1 MAATD
6 PELTEQQ
13 HAVVHHDQGHAR
25 VMAVAGA
32 GKTATLVAR
41 VLYLLGCGVP
51 AGRLMVLMFNRA
63 AREDFT
69 RRLQQHAPS
78 GAELPRV
85 RTFHSIGHRLTTTL
99 TRWGVLEP
107 RQLLEADWQHERL
120 LKQALQQV
128 LEDDPERLETALET
142 ERLETLTQFC
152 DLVKAECC
160 APERLYERLDYGSD
174 TGHFP
179 AACRALEGLL
189 ERQGLMTYADL
200 LYRPLKAL
208 RRDRALRDRVGGF
221 LDHVVVDEYQDINE
235 AQLQL
240 LAMLSGGRAS
250 VMAVGD
256 ANQCIYEW
264 RGARPDAMGERFEA
278 LFGRPRD
285 YALSFTFRHGHALA
299 LVANHAIL
307 ANQRRP
313 DQLTLAAPD
322 NPVTRIDQCSGTRAL
337 IEQVQHWVAGGR
349 RLDEVAILVRS
360 WTLTVPVQLHFLR
373 QGIPFRLGREDR
385 FVFRLPLVRAL
396 AGFLELAMDASLLRD
411 PQHLQLLFEQPTTFV
426 ARERLERLCQQLAEH
441 QQWPDKHSPLLSGLR
456 PVQRRNLKKRWT
468 LLCDL
473 PSLAAWSPARLLAH
487 VVDTLDAEKLLRR
500 AAARRDKGEEDIRL
514 LDVLIEQAG
523 ELADDPTAFIALL
536 KNPVEVAEGGVL
548 LSTVHGAKGLEWPM
562 VVLWGLNEEDFPAY
576 SREAPLSDAA
586 LEEERRLF
594 YVGVTRARE
603 SLLLCRDGGQ
613 RQASRFIG
621 ETAWPDCMRID
632 RQLKAYDGS
641 TPAVS
646 QPALVQRYLQAVG
659 SPLTVTAGESRSGG
673 THAAGVSGWRPGERI
688 HHAVFGEGAIEIVEG
703 ERERCILE
711 VSFSRAGRRRLVA
724 ARAPIERVVNK

>member
-1 MAATD
+1 
-6 PELTEQQ
+6 
-13 HAVVHHDQGHAR
+13 
-25 VMAVAGA
+25 MAVAGA

-41 VLYLLGCGVP
+41 VLYLLKSGVP
-51 AGRLMVLMFNRA
+51 ARRLMVLMFNRA
-63 AREDFT
+63 AREDFS
-69 RRLQQHAPS
+69 RRLQRYADA
-78 GAELPRV
+78 GTELPQV
-85 RTFHSIGHRLTTTL
+85 RTFHSIGHRLTATL
-99 TRWGVLEP
+99 TRWGVLES

-128 LEDDPERLETALET
+128 LEDEPEQLETALEA
-142 ERLETLTQFC
+142 ERLETLAQFC

-179 AACRALEGLL
+179 AACRAVERLL
-189 ERQGLMTYADL
+189 EANGLMTYADL
-200 LYRPLKAL
+200 LYRPLRAL
-208 RRDRALRDRVGGF
+208 RRDRTLRERVGGF

-240 LAMLSGGRAS
+240 LSILAGDHAS
-250 VMAVGD
+250 IMAVGD

-264 RGARPDAMGERFEA
+264 RGARPDAMGERFEK
-278 LFGRPRD
+278 LFGSPRD
-285 YALSFTFRHGHALA
+285 YTLSFTFRHGHALA
-299 LVANHAIL
+299 LLANHAID

-322 NPVTRIDQCSGTRAL
+322 NPSTCIDQLTGVRTL
-337 IEQVQHWVAGGR
+337 IERIQRWLDSGR

-373 QGIPFRLGREDR
+373 EGIAFRLGREDR

-396 AGFLELAMDASLLRD
+396 AGFLELAMDASLLHD
-411 PQHLQLLFEQPTTFV
+411 PGHLQLLFEQPTTFV
-426 ARERLERLCQQLAEH
+426 ARERLERLCQHLAAQ
-441 QQWPDKHSPLLSGLR
+441 QQWPDRHSPLLSGLR

-473 PSLAAWSPARLLAH
+473 PSLSAWSPARLLSH

-523 ELADDPTAFIALL
+523 ELADDPAAFIALL
-536 KNPVEVAEGGVL
+536 KNPVEVAEEGVL

-562 VVLWGLNEEDFPAY
+562 VALWGLNEEDFPAY
-576 SREAPLSDAA
+576 SRESPLSDTA

-603 SLLLCRDGGQ
+603 TLLLCQDGGQ
-613 RQASRFIG
+613 RQVSRFMG
-621 ETAWPDCMRID
+621 ETEWSDCVRVD
-632 RQLKAYDGS
+632 RQLMS
-641 TPAVS
+641 TGDELLEVAR
-646 QPALVQRYLQAVG
+646 PALVQRYLSAIGSSLPVTEMTARAPATGAVA
-659 SPLTVTAGESRSGG
+659 TSR
-673 THAAGVSGWRPGERI
+673 AEWQPGERI
-688 HHAVFGEGAIEIVEG
+688 RHAVFGEGAIESVEG

-711 VSFSRAGRRRLVA
+711 VSFNHAGRRRLVA
-724 ARAPIERVVNK
+724 ARAPIERVANE